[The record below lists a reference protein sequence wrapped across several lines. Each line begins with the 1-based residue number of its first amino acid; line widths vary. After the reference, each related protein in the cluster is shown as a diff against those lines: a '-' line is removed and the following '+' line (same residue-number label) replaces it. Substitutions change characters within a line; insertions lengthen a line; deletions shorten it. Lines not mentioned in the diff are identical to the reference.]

1 LNQSKSEVIRGH
13 VQLLRW
19 PQDCKS
25 CETERFAGLQILR
38 GRERERERWG
48 FLYTFLMETIEE
60 IWTLLCIFATWILSI
75 EN

>member
-19 PQDCKS
+19 
-25 CETERFAGLQILR
+25 
-38 GRERERERWG
+38 ERERRARVKSESENESESEEWERRG
-48 FLYTFLMETIEE
+48 FLYTFLMESIEE

>member
-19 PQDCKS
+19 CKS
-25 CETERFAGLQILR
+25 
-38 GRERERERWG
+38 ERENESESEEWERWG
-48 FLYTFLMETIEE
+48 FLYTFLMKSLCE

>member
-25 CETERFAGLQILR
+25 CETERRARANSESESDGAF
-38 GRERERERWG
+38 
-48 FLYTFLMETIEE
+48 FTH
-60 IWTLLCIFATWILSI
+60 S
-75 EN
+75 